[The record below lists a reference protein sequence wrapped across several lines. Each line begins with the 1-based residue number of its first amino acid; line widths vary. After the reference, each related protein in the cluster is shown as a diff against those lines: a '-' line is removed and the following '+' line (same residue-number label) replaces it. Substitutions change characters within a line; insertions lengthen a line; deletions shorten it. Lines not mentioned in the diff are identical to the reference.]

1 MSKTLNSAE
10 KAAYIKKY
18 ITMPEVIAM
27 YHKPGRNRRTTC
39 PIHGGDHNNLGYT
52 DKLFHCFTCGAKGDI
67 ISFVMQ
73 LFDCNFNAAVDRLAY
88 DFGIR
93 LDKLTDRDKKALD
106 AEKIA
111 REEARVLSIRREQ
124 ANLQAYRL
132 IARFRR
138 WLGEYALRKYDP
150 KKIEIQKAWCDRQLG
165 LIEDGGDFSG
175 DVKAAIRS
183 FVGVLH
189 G

>member
-1 MSKTLNSAE
+1 MAKMLNSAE

-18 ITMPEVIAM
+18 ITMPDVIAM
-27 YHKPGRNRRTTC
+27 YHTPGRNRRTTC
-39 PIHGGDHNNLGYT
+39 PIHGGTHDNLGYNR
-52 DKLFHCFTCGAKGDI
+52 DFFHCFTCGAKGDI

-73 LFDCNFNAAVDRLAY
+73 LFDCNFNAAVDRLAC

-93 LDKLTDRDKKALD
+93 LDELTDEQRKTLEIERVAF
-106 AEKIA
+106 
-111 REEARVLSIRREQ
+111 EEARLLRARREN
-124 ANLQAYRL
+124 ANLQAYKL
-132 IARFRR
+132 IGRFRH
-138 WLGEYALRKYDP
+138 WLGEFALQKYDP
-150 KKIEIQKAWCDRQLG
+150 KKIELQKAWCDRQLG
-165 LIEDGGDFSG
+165 MIEDGGDFSG